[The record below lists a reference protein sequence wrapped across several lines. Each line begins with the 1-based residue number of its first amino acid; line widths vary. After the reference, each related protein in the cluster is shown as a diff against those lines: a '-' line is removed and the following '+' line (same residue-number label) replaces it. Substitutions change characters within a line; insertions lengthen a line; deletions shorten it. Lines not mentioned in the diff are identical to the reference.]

1 MRMSG
6 THGPQSPNGT
16 LKKSPQLSVD
26 HQPMKRKKLTTQGK
40 VNKNPRI
47 HNLTK
52 LQLKIGSKKIL
63 KSGQRKSGTHGPQSL
78 NGTLKKSPQLSA
90 DLQPMKR
97 KKPTTSVSPRHKMHL
112 QAHHRTRRKK
122 LTMNVSLRHK
132 MHLQAHQRTRR
143 KKLTTSVKM
152 P

>member
-1 MRMSG
+1 MRNGMRMSG
-6 THGPQSPNGT
+6 THGPQSLNGT
-16 LKKSPQLSVD
+16 LKKSLQLSAD
-26 HQPMKRKKLTTQGK
+26 LQPMKRKKLTTQGK

-63 KSGQRKSGTHGPQSL
+63 KSGQKKSGRNGPQSL

-90 DLQPMKR
+90 DHLPTTR
-97 KKPTTSVSPRHKMHL
+97 KKPTTS
-112 QAHHRTRRKK
+112 
-122 LTMNVSLRHK
+122 VSLRHK
-132 MHLQAHQRTRR
+132 MHLQAHQPTRR